1 VAVDEALLVL
11 VMTWFGVHIGF
22 PRGSQP
28 SRFAGVLLALT
39 FVELVVWYATTTGAH
54 P

>member
-1 VAVDEALLVL
+1 VGVDEVLTVL

-22 PRGSQP
+22 PRQSQP
-28 SRFAGVLLALT
+28 SRFAGVLLAAT
-39 FVELVVWYATTTGAH
+39 FVELVVWFAMTTGAK